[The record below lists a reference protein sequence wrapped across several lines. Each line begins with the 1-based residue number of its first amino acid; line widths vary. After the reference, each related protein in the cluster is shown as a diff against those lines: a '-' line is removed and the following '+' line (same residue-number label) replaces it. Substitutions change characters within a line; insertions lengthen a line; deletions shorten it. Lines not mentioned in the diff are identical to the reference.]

1 MRWLDGITDST
12 DMNFGKLQEMVRDR
26 KAWHAAAQESDTTQR
41 QNNNNDVEY
50 FLLYFMTTHIPF
62 FSDFLPN
69 LSTWL
74 FIIEFIMYYDYKSSV
89 RYI

>member
-1 MRWLDGITDST
+1 MFNV
-12 DMNFGKLQEMVRDR
+12 MNMNLGKLQEMVRDR